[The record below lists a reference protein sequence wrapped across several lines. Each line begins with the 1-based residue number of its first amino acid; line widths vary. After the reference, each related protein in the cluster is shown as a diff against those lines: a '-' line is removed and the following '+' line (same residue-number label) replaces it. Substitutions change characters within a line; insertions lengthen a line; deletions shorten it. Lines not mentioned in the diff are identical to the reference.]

1 LPNGSGIA
9 APEKKKGNQNK
20 SGLGEK
26 SQVLIV
32 ANFHFS
38 KFSTFATFSMSI
50 SLPSLRFLP
59 DQRSHS
65 KILSSRSIPSRRL
78 LYYETA
84 HSFFFRKKED
94 SSPKTERKEKAI
106 KFIPLSTISLPYP

>member
-1 LPNGSGIA
+1 MGNNLLEYGTVVAKRLWHCSTR
-9 APEKKKGNQNK
+9 KKKGNQNK

-26 SQVLIV
+26 SQGLIV

-84 HSFFFRKKED
+84 HSFFLERKKT
-94 SSPKTERKEKAI
+94 PAQKQKGRKK
-106 KFIPLSTISLPYP
+106 P